1 SSDKAVNPTNIMG
14 ASKCIGERLVRSY
27 GRIGNLRCACVRFGN
42 VMGSRG
48 SVIPLFQRQIAAGG
62 PITVTHPEIARFF
75 MTIPEAVQLV
85 VAAGSAAN
93 RGEVFVLDMGS
104 SRKILDLAREMIS
117 LYGLE
122 PEKDIDIVIT
132 GLRPGEKLEEELL
145 APGETPYPTRF
156 EKLSRIVSARFDE
169 DSFRREVNALI
180 GAAQR
185 HDHARVY
192 GILCSMNLGFEPKAD
207 LAEFRIGNNTMLS
220 TA

>member
-1 SSDKAVNPTNIMG
+1 ACEAILNNVGGTKNLLGASLSFGVERFLFISSDKAVNPTNIMG

-104 SRKILDLAREMIS
+104 SRKILDLAREMI
-117 LYGLE
+117 
-122 PEKDIDIVIT
+122 
-132 GLRPGEKLEEELL
+132 
-145 APGETPYPTRF
+145 
-156 EKLSRIVSARFDE
+156 
-169 DSFRREVNALI
+169 
-180 GAAQR
+180 
-185 HDHARVY
+185 
-192 GILCSMNLGFEPKAD
+192 
-207 LAEFRIGNNTMLS
+207 
-220 TA
+220 